1 MSDFVIYIPTRG
13 RIDHQPT
20 YEFLSLV
27 PGLEDKIRLVVRPDE
42 VDAHRSKGR
51 KILVRPEDKTIHH
64 VWEWMKN
71 QCETPYFFIA
81 DDDLRFFRRVSPEDW
96 HLRKCAPE
104 DVADMMEEAVGSL
117 QGFIHGTLSAR
128 QGNNNQPSPFNTVG
142 RANAFHFFNTKAVQS
157 KNLDMSLSGLH
168 DIHTTL
174 TLLEQGYPNYI
185 ITEFCWDQSRGS
197 NAPGGCSLYRDGE
210 WQRREVLKLK
220 ELHPEFVTVVEK
232 KPKIGWG
239 QGMTTR
245 TDVRVSWA
253 KAMKHGEKQR

>member
-1 MSDFVIYIPTRG
+1 
-13 RIDHQPT
+13 
-20 YEFLSLV
+20 
-27 PGLEDKIRLVVRPDE
+27 
-42 VDAHRSKGR
+42 
-51 KILVRPEDKTIHH
+51 
-64 VWEWMKN
+64 
-71 QCETPYFFIA
+71 
-81 DDDLRFFRRVSPEDW
+81 
-96 HLRKCAPE
+96 
-104 DVADMMEEAVGSL
+104 
-117 QGFIHGTLSAR
+117 
-128 QGNNNQPSPFNTVG
+128 
-142 RANAFHFFNTKAVQS
+142 
-157 KNLDMSLSGLH
+157 
-168 DIHTTL
+168 
-174 TLLEQGYPNYI
+174 LEQGYPNYI